1 MIKPL
6 IYAVVPL
13 AFDSLGVIVFAVLM
27 AMHVNLLLATCSGVA
42 IAAGLVGWELVR
54 RKPVP
59 AMQWLSLVLVLLTA
73 GATLITNDP
82 RFVMAK
88 PSVIYA
94 VVGFAMLRRGW
105 MNRYV
110 SPADLAVVED
120 VMTIFGYVWAG
131 LMFITCVANLVVA
144 IAFPEHWLAF
154 LAIFPGASKGGLFGV
169 QFIVA
174 RIIAMRRLR
183 SQEAPLI
190 VAPKRLST
198 RQRRPT

>member
-1 MIKPL
+1 VIKQL

-13 AFDSLGVIVFAVLM
+13 IFDSLGVIVFAVLM
-27 AMHVNLLLATCSGVA
+27 AMHVNLVIATLSGVV
-42 IAAGLVGWELVR
+42 IAAALVGWELAR

-73 GATLITNDP
+73 GATLITDDP

-110 SPADLAVVED
+110 APADLAVVED
-120 VMTIFGYVWAG
+120 LMTIFGYIWAG
-131 LMFITCVANLVVA
+131 LMFITCGANLVVA
-144 IAFPEHWLAF
+144 IAFPEHWPAF
-154 LAIFPGASKGGLFGV
+154 LAIFPAASKAGLFGV
-169 QFIVA
+169 QFIVL
-174 RIIAMRRLR
+174 RIMATRRSRLR
-183 SQEAPLI
+183 ETTFAGN
-190 VAPKRLST
+190 A
-198 RQRRPT
+198 

>member
-1 MIKPL
+1 VIKPL
-6 IYAVVPL
+6 IYAAVPL

-27 AMHVNLLLATCSGVA
+27 AMHVDLLLATFAGVT
-42 IAAGLVGWELVR
+42 IAAGLVGWELIW

-73 GATLITNDP
+73 GATLVTNDP

-88 PSVIYA
+88 PSIIYA

-110 SPADLAVVED
+110 APEELALVED

-131 LMFITCVANLVVA
+131 LMFITGAANLVVA
-144 IAFPEHWLAF
+144 IAFPEHWPAF
-154 LAIFPGASKGGLFGV
+154 VAIFPIASKVGLFGI

-174 RIIAMRRLR
+174 RILAIRR
-183 SQEAPLI
+183 S
-190 VAPKRLST
+190 RLQGT
-198 RQRRPT
+198 PAAGNA